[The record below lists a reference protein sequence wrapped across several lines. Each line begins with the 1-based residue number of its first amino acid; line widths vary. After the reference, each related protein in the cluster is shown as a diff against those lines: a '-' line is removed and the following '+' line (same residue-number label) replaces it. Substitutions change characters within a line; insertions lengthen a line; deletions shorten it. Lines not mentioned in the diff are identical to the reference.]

1 MKLTEVKSDTKGAET
16 YRIKPLLWLAML
28 IMLIPWFHASKAQQ
42 EPQYTQYM
50 FNTVS
55 VNPAYAGTRNALNV
69 LFLSRIQWAGL
80 EGAPKTFDFTV
91 HSPLNKYK
99 MGLGLSVI
107 SDKYGPVKNL
117 YVNVSYAYRIHM
129 SEKFILSLGIKG
141 GFYNYH
147 VGLSDLDTGGT
158 DPSFTNDMNQHFKP
172 NAGFGLYLYSDRFYI
187 GASAPKLFETNLSGD
202 QKTPGTIADLKRH
215 YFFMTGAVF
224 GIGADIKFKPSVIS
238 RMVEGAPSSSDLTG
252 QFLFKDRFWAGASY
266 RIDEAI
272 ALLASFQINEQLM
285 IGYSY
290 DFPTSNLHPF
300 NNGSHEFV
308 ISYDF
313 EGLIKNKTVSPRYF

>member
-1 MKLTEVKSDTKGAET
+1 MELTEVIRDAKGAET
-16 YRIKPLLWLAML
+16 NRKKPRLWLTML
-28 IMLIPWFHASKAQQ
+28 IMLIPWFHAIKAQQ

-69 LFLSRIQWAGL
+69 LFLSRLQWAGM
-80 EGAPKTFDFTV
+80 EGSPKTFDFTV

-107 SDKYGPVKNL
+107 ADKYGPVNNL
-117 YVNVSYAYRIHM
+117 YVNVSYAYRLHL
-129 SEKFILSLGIKG
+129 SEKLILSLGIKG

-147 VGLSDLDTGGT
+147 VGLSDLETGDT
-158 DPSFTNDMNQHFKP
+158 DPSFINNVNQHLKP
-172 NAGFGLYLYSDRFYI
+172 NAGFGLYLYSNRFYV
-187 GASAPKLFETNLSGD
+187 GASAPKLLETNLSDG
-202 QKTPGTIADLKRH
+202 QETPGTIADLRRH
-215 YFFMTGAVF
+215 YFFISGAIFEV
-224 GIGADIKFKPSVIS
+224 GPDIKFKPSFIS
-238 RMVEGAPSSSDLTG
+238 RMVEGAPFSSDLTG

-266 RIDEAI
+266 RIDESI
-272 ALLASFQINEQLM
+272 ALLASFRINKQLM

-290 DFPTSNLHPF
+290 DFPTSDLRPF
-300 NNGSHEFV
+300 NNGSHEIV

-313 EGLIKNKTVSPRYF
+313 EGFIKDSPVSPRYF